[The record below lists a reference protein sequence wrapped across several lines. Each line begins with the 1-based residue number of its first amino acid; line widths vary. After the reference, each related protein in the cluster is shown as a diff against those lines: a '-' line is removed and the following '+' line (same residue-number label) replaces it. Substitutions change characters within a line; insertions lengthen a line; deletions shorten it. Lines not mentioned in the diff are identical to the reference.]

1 MNPMPTGKRIWSLSK
16 CLKVSGLGLVF
27 CLAALSAHAQQ
38 NQMNQMPPATQQPDS
53 QQQEQPD
60 AQTQGQPSQV
70 VPPQTLTLPAGTV
83 VRVRVDEWLSS
94 DRNVAGDSF
103 GAVLDQ
109 PIVVDGWVVA
119 RRGQAQT
126 GRVTTAKKAGHSGG
140 TSQLGVDMPE
150 LTLVDGQQLPIQTD
164 LFQTSAGTSRG
175 RDIAAVGTT
184 TGVGAAIGAIAE
196 GGVGAAVGAGIGAT
210 AGIIGVMVTRGR
222 PTEVPPETVLT
233 FRLQSP
239 VTVSTDRGQLA
250 FQPVTQADYDSQS
263 SQNRP
268 NLRRRGPPPYYPYP
282 YPYGYPYPYAYYP
295 GPFAFGIYGGYG
307 RYGRYWR

>member
-1 MNPMPTGKRIWSLSK
+1 MNPIPTGKRIWSLSK
-16 CLKVSGLGLVF
+16 CLKVVGL
-27 CLAALSAHAQQ
+27 CLAFCFAAFSARAQQ
-38 NQMNQMPPATQQPDS
+38 NQTDQMPPAMQQPDS
-53 QQQEQPD
+53 QQQGQPD
-60 AQTQGQPSQV
+60 AQTQGQPSQA

-94 DRNVAGDSF
+94 SRNVAGDSF

-126 GRVTTAKKAGHSGG
+126 GRITTAKKADHVGG
-140 TSQLGVDMPE
+140 TSQLGVDLPE
-150 LTLVDGQQLPIQTD
+150 LTLVDGRQLPIQTD

-175 RDIAAVGTT
+175 RDVAAIGAT
-184 TGVGAAIGAIAE
+184 TGVGAAIGAIADGGAGAAIG
-196 GGVGAAVGAGIGAT
+196 GGVGVAAGILAVL
-210 AGIIGVMVTRGR
+210 ISRGR
-222 PTEVPPETVLT
+222 PTEVPPETVLS

-239 VTVSTDRGQLA
+239 VTIYTDRSQLA

-263 SQNRP
+263 SQDRP
-268 NLRRRGPPPYYPYP
+268 NLQRRGPPPYYSYP
-282 YPYGYPYPYAYYP
+282 YPYGYPYPYALYP

-307 RYGRYWR
+307 RHGGYWR